1 MEKLIPGS
9 GLFVWQILGF
19 LLIAGL
25 LYAGIKLYIVIYRYF
40 KNKQ

>member
-1 MEKLIPGS
+1 MEKLMSGS
-9 GLFVWQILGF
+9 YLFVWQILGF

-25 LYAGIKLYIVIYRYF
+25 LYAGIKLYIMIYKYF